1 MPQDNAGITA
11 DAAISA
17 AQSFARAM
25 VVGDAA
31 TLERLITSD
40 FTYTHSSAR
49 VEPAAELLASVC
61 AGRKNKRM
69 DFEDLRVR
77 AYPGMAIVSGLNHM
91 HTSTDKTFDA
101 RFSLVLTA
109 IEGRWRVLAYHSTQ
123 IPEK

>member
-1 MPQDNAGITA
+1 MSENKSGVTA
-11 DAAISA
+11 DAAVLA

-31 TLERLITSD
+31 TLERLVTSD
-40 FTYTHSSAR
+40 FTYIHSSAR
-49 VEPAAELLASVC
+49 VEPAAELLATVR

-91 HTSTDKTFDA
+91 HTYADKTFDS
-101 RFSLVLTA
+101 RFSLVLIA
-109 IEGRWRVLAYHSTQ
+109 IDEAWRILAYHSTQ
-123 IPEK
+123 VPQ